1 MEILSNK
8 YIGIYCICEQCGAL
22 LGNIQESDIYSEN
35 IVYCPICKHG
45 NYILYNKNYNGVIKN
60 ESIINSSN

>member
-1 MEILSNK
+1 MEVISIK
-8 YIGIYCICEQCGAL
+8 FPGRICICEQCGAL

-45 NYILYNKNYNGVIKN
+45 NYILYNKNYDGVIKD